1 MSRDSSGRDQI
12 TDGMSRQQRRRDGD
26 VSGGGASGARGARV
40 VPYDRLKRAVDV
52 VLVLVGM
59 VLLAPLFAV
68 LAWRVRRE
76 LGSPVLFRQLRPG
89 RDGGL
94 FELRKFRTM
103 TDERGPDGQLLP
115 DEQRLTDFGRWLR
128 STSLDEIPEMVNVL
142 RGEMSLV
149 GPRPLLVT
157 YLELYS
163 PTQARR
169 HEVRPGITGWSQ
181 INGRNNMTWDD
192 KLALDVWYVDH
203 RSLLLDVRILLRT
216 LWVMVTRQGVS
227 LDGHATTVPFQGSR
241 TAAEGRG
248 SASTEAGRGAAPP
261 EPNAPERPAP
271 RPAAPPEPN
280 APERPAPR
288 PAAPP
293 EEPERPAPRPAAPEP
308 NAPERPAPRPAAP
321 PEPNAPERPAPR
333 PAAPPEPRAPERP
346 ATGDDRTN
354 HDLVDSRPTPARP
367 AGPIALEAGGQAAG
381 DHRNRGRR
389 PLSCGIALGR
399 DKDGN
404 GELSASQPAIRRDQR
419 DGPLLRE
426 RDVEAVQH
434 VHTRVQGEC
443 GTQVLGTG
451 RDEVLL
457 QGGGFLQQ
465 CPTQECRQ
473 IPLPGTA
480 VELVLEGAR

>member
-1 MSRDSSGRDQI
+1 
-12 TDGMSRQQRRRDGD
+12 
-26 VSGGGASGARGARV
+26 VSGGGASGPRGARA
-40 VPYDRLKRAVDV
+40 VPYDRLKRAIDV

-68 LAWRVRRE
+68 LAWRVRGE

-89 RDGGL
+89 RDGEL

-115 DEQRLTDFGRWLR
+115 DEERLTDFGRWLR
-128 STSLDEIPEMVNVL
+128 STSLDEIPEMVNVF

-241 TAAEGRG
+241 TAAEGLG
-248 SASTEAGRGAAPP
+248 SASGEDGSEAG
-261 EPNAPERPAP
+261 
-271 RPAAPPEPN
+271 
-280 APERPAPR
+280 
-288 PAAPP
+288 
-293 EEPERPAPRPAAPEP
+293 
-308 NAPERPAPRPAAP
+308 
-321 PEPNAPERPAPR
+321 
-333 PAAPPEPRAPERP
+333 
-346 ATGDDRTN
+346 
-354 HDLVDSRPTPARP
+354 S
-367 AGPIALEAGGQAAG
+367 AGGA
-381 DHRNRGRR
+381 
-389 PLSCGIALGR
+389 
-399 DKDGN
+399 
-404 GELSASQPAIRRDQR
+404 
-419 DGPLLRE
+419 E
-426 RDVEAVQH
+426 R
-434 VHTRVQGEC
+434 
-443 GTQVLGTG
+443 
-451 RDEVLL
+451 
-457 QGGGFLQQ
+457 
-465 CPTQECRQ
+465 
-473 IPLPGTA
+473 PGTA
-480 VELVLEGAR
+480 DTDAGGAESPGMAGDRRRRDEPRSG